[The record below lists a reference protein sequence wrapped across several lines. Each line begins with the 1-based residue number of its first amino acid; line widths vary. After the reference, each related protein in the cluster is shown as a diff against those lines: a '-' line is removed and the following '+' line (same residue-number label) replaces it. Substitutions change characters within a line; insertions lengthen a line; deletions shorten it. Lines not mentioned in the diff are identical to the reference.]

1 MPHAGWSMVARPLTS
16 TGAWRTAR
24 NCRGDRG
31 DLGCGDREG
40 ADQTPANPEHA
51 GALLTPAT
59 PSQKRAQEQT
69 RNTKLEKPPN
79 ATPEVPAGLGYV
91 REFGAVL
98 RIADLDEGVRL
109 EIKEVGA
116 RKAVSSIWSGTGVLV
131 NSRMLARC
139 LSSSSTVRV
148 DKFFRLRFSW
158 TLYRDCPGRRLR
170 MSRSYREDG
179 RAARSAPTM
188 RPRQ

>member
-1 MPHAGWSMVARPLTS
+1 M
-16 TGAWRTAR
+16 
-24 NCRGDRG
+24 
-31 DLGCGDREG
+31 
-40 ADQTPANPEHA
+40 
-51 GALLTPAT
+51 
-59 PSQKRAQEQT
+59 
-69 RNTKLEKPPN
+69 
-79 ATPEVPAGLGYV
+79 LGYV

-116 RKAVSSIWSGTGVLV
+116 RKAASKTVSSIWSGTGVLM

-139 LSSSSTVRV
+139 LSSSSTARV

-158 TLYRDCPGRRLR
+158 TRYRDCPGRQLR